1 MVRVDDGW
9 GRLMISEVRGVWL
22 PWLVSSEL
30 LEFGGRCIPSSQIC
44 CLMAA
49 TLSFVWLGIFLFTLW
64 RIRLM
69 LAPLLRSSCLAV
81 SAAFMASV
89 QYHWVSECEEVRSVK
104 LTSKRNRQLSETL
117 SGLRSESSVI
127 SCNRSSNC
135 LLCRYPC
142 RLSCKEMLWWIHCEC
157 VMWRS
162 LEMN

>member
-1 MVRVDDGW
+1 MDLRVVRVDDGW
-9 GRLMISEVRGVWL
+9 GHIIISEVRVVWL

-30 LEFGGRCIPSSQIC
+30 LEFGGRCIPSRQIRC
-44 CLMAA
+44 SAAA
-49 TLSFVWLGIFLFTLW
+49 TPSFFWLGIFLFTLW
-64 RIRLM
+64 RICLM

-135 LLCRYPC
+135 LLRMYPC
-142 RLSCKEMLWWIHCEC
+142 HLLCKEML
-157 VMWRS
+157 R
-162 LEMN
+162 